1 MKKFLPVLLLSAL
14 LLSALLLSALLLAGC
29 AAPGAVGPSGTGT
42 PPEGSVP
49 ESVSP
54 EETAP
59 AAGIPFGEGQLYA
72 AAYLGYLEPEA
83 LAGYV
88 NRFLGG
94 EDPPT
99 HYLSAGEFYL
109 IIPRYEGMELALSR
123 VDFDTSEPVLLYHDP
138 DCGPFVV
145 QCNASDI
152 FADCVIRLTHGEETA
167 EFSPFVSLK
176 DGSVQLGERG
186 LDLSALPG

>member
-1 MKKFLPVLLLSAL
+1 MKKFLPV
-14 LLSALLLSALLLAGC
+14 LLLSALLLAGC
-29 AAPGAVGPSGTGT
+29 AAPGAAGPSGTGT

-109 IIPRYEGMELALSR
+109 IIPRYPDMAVRLYSSDINSA
-123 VDFDTSEPVLLYHDP
+123 DPVLIFEAAS
-138 DCGPFVV
+138 CVPFAV
-145 QCNASDI
+145 QCNVSDI
-152 FADCVIRLTHGEETA
+152 FADVTVELTRQGETVA
-167 EFSPFVSLK
+167 FSPYISLK
-176 DGSVQLGERG
+176 DGGAEIGEKG
-186 LDLSALPG
+186 LELTKAE